1 MHILLIIMWGEIMI
15 KKSMIFAAKLI
26 NKTLKD
32 NIPALSAQLSYYL
45 ILSIFPFIILAISL
59 MCGYSEY
66 IYNFLS
72 SLSAI
77 LPEQV
82 YSIIYNVLKYS
93 VSSCGK
99 PYLTMSTLVI
109 MWSATSGSA
118 TIINGINIA
127 CGFSTKKNYLF
138 LRVKG
143 ILFTLALMISMQI
156 IFAVIVAGRSLLIF
170 VKKISPFSEYNF
182 IFIDIFRFVLP
193 FLIIFFILSAAY
205 KFLPYE
211 RVKFSYVFPG
221 AIFAA
226 VGTIAG
232 SYIYSHYVSSRV
244 VYINSIY
251 GNLSGLFVFIIWIY
265 ILSIIFLTGAE
276 VNYFAA
282 KDQRGRFFP
291 Y

>member
-1 MHILLIIMWGEIMI
+1 MQVLLIIRWGEMMI
-15 KKSMIFAAKLI
+15 KKSLIFATKLM
-26 NKTLKD
+26 NKTFED
-32 NIPALSAQLSYYL
+32 NIFALSAQLSYYL

-66 IYNFLS
+66 IYDFLG
-72 SLSAI
+72 SLSAV

-93 VSSCGK
+93 ASSCSK
-99 PYLTMSTLVI
+99 PYLTISMLI
-109 MWSATSGSA
+109 IIWSATSGSA

-127 CGFSTKKNYLF
+127 YGFSTKKNYLF
-138 LRVKG
+138 LRLRG
-143 ILFTLALMISMQI
+143 ILFTLALMVSLQI

-170 VKKISPFSEYNF
+170 VKKISFFTEYNF
-182 IFIDIFRFVLP
+182 IFIDILRFALS
-193 FLIIFFILSAAY
+193 FFIVFIILSAAY

-211 RVKFSYVFPG
+211 RVKFSYAFPG

-226 VGTIAG
+226 AGSIAG
-232 SYIYSHYVSSRV
+232 SYIYSRYVSSRV

-282 KDQRGRFFP
+282 KQKKQG
-291 Y
+291 

>member
-1 MHILLIIMWGEIMI
+1 MMI
-15 KKSMIFAAKLI
+15 KKSLIFATKLM
-26 NKTLKD
+26 NKTFED
-32 NIPALSAQLSYYL
+32 NIFALSAQLSYYL

-66 IYNFLS
+66 IYDFLG
-72 SLSAI
+72 SLSAV

-93 VSSCGK
+93 ASSCSK
-99 PYLTMSTLVI
+99 PYLTISMLI
-109 MWSATSGSA
+109 IIWSATSGSA

-127 CGFSTKKNYLF
+127 YGFSTKKNYLF
-138 LRVKG
+138 LRLRG
-143 ILFTLALMISMQI
+143 ILFTLALMVSLQI

-170 VKKISPFSEYNF
+170 VKKISFFTEYNF
-182 IFIDIFRFVLP
+182 IFIDILRFALS
-193 FLIIFFILSAAY
+193 FFIVFIILSAAY

-211 RVKFSYVFPG
+211 RVKFSYAFPG

-226 VGTIAG
+226 AGSIAG
-232 SYIYSHYVSSRV
+232 SYIYSRYVSSRV

-282 KDQRGRFFP
+282 KQKKQG
-291 Y
+291 